1 MVKVMY
7 KDEVLAEY
15 SSPVVVEGN
24 YYFPPESVNKSLLSP
39 SNTSTVCH
47 WKGTASYY
55 SAQVHGDVVK
65 DIAWYYLSRYYPD
78 PKTKASHIKDHV
90 AFYKARLPSWV
101 SFYHTDLTSEQSD
114 YRVKAGKNVAGLG
127 HR

>member
-7 KDEVLAEY
+7 KDEVLAEN

-24 YYFPPESVNKSLLSP
+24 YYFSPESVNKSLLTP
-39 SNTSTVCH
+39 SDTSTVCH

-65 DIAWYYLSRYYPD
+65 DIAWYYPD

-101 SFYHTDLTSEQSD
+101 AFYHTDTDLASEQSD
-114 YRVKAGKNVAGLG
+114 YRVKAGKDMAG